1 MTPELTSNSSIAG
14 LLRELRDE
22 AGSLLRQ
29 QVTLAKVELQENFSR
44 LAGHAAQIAVGGLV
58 ASAGSIVLFMG
69 FGYLVSL
76 LLIRMGL
83 EPENAQWLGL
93 VLVGALVAITG
104 ALLLSKAMKALAQD
118 PISPR
123 KTVESLRTDRQ
134 WAQEKLQTSH
144 ESTN

>member
-1 MTPELTSNSSIAG
+1 MTPENSTTSSIAG

-22 AGSLLRQ
+22 AGTLLRQ

-58 ASAGSIVLFMG
+58 AFAGSIVIFMG
-69 FGYLVSL
+69 LGYLVSL
-76 LLIRMGL
+76 LLIRVGL
-83 EPENAQWLGL
+83 EPGNAQWLGL

-104 ALLLSKAMKALAQD
+104 ALLLGKAMKALAQD
-118 PISPR
+118 PLSPR
-123 KTVESLRTDRQ
+123 KTVESLRTDGR